1 MVMIFIDSKIEHLQ
15 EVIGQRVNLD
25 FDSMTGE
32 LYINALQTVKYI
44 KLSSNIN
51 INNEGR
57 YIIISDNDNNSLFIM
72 KDLNEEQI

>member
-1 MVMIFIDSKIEHLQ
+1 MVMIFIDCKINHMQ
-15 EVIGQRVNLD
+15 EIVGQRINLD

-32 LYINALQTVKYI
+32 LYINALQTGKYI

-57 YIIISDNDNNSLFIM
+57 YVIISDNDNNSLFIM

>member
-1 MVMIFIDSKIEHLQ
+1 MVMLFIDSKIEHLQ

-32 LYINALQTVKYI
+32 LYINALQTEKYI

-72 KDLNEEQI
+72 KDLNEEE

>member
-1 MVMIFIDSKIEHLQ
+1 MIMIFIDSRIEHMQ
-15 EVIGQRVNLD
+15 EIVGQRVNLD

-32 LYINALQTVKYI
+32 LYINALQTGKYI

-57 YIIISDNDNNSLFIM
+57 YVIISDNDNNSLFIM

>member
-1 MVMIFIDSKIEHLQ
+1 MVMLFIDSRINHLQ

-32 LYINALQTVKYI
+32 LYINALQTGKYI

-57 YIIISDNDNNSLFIM
+57 YVIISDNDNDSLFIM

>member
-1 MVMIFIDSKIEHLQ
+1 MIMIFIDCKINHLQ
-15 EVIGQRVNLD
+15 EIVGQRINLD

-32 LYINALQTVKYI
+32 LYINALQTGKYI

-57 YIIISDNDNNSLFIM
+57 YVIISDNDNNSLFIM

>member
-1 MVMIFIDSKIEHLQ
+1 MVMLFIDSKIEHLQ

-32 LYINALQTVKYI
+32 LYINALQTGKYI

-57 YIIISDNDNNSLFIM
+57 YVIISDNDNYSLFIM
-72 KDLNEEQI
+72 KDLNEEEL

>member
-1 MVMIFIDSKIEHLQ
+1 MIMIFIDSRIEHMQ
-15 EVIGQRVNLD
+15 EIVGQMVTLD

-32 LYINALQTVKYI
+32 LYINALQTGKYI

-57 YIIISDNDNNSLFIM
+57 YVIISDNDNNSLFIM
-72 KDLNEEQI
+72 KDLNEEEL

>member
-1 MVMIFIDSKIEHLQ
+1 MVMLFIDSRINHLQ
-15 EVIGQRVNLD
+15 EIVGQRINLD

-32 LYINALQTVKYI
+32 LYINALQTGKYI

-57 YIIISDNDNNSLFIM
+57 YVIISDNDNNSLFIM
-72 KDLNEEQI
+72 KDLNEEEL

>member
-1 MVMIFIDSKIEHLQ
+1 MVMLFIDSKINHLQ
-15 EVIGQRVNLD
+15 EVIGERVNLD

-32 LYINALQTVKYI
+32 LYINALQTGKYI

-57 YIIISDNDNNSLFIM
+57 YVIISDNDNNSLFIM
-72 KDLNEEQI
+72 KDLNEEEL

>member
-1 MVMIFIDSKIEHLQ
+1 MIMIFIDSKINHLQ
-15 EVIGQRVNLD
+15 EVIGERVSLD

-32 LYINALQTVKYI
+32 LYINALQTGKYI

-57 YIIISDNDNNSLFIM
+57 YVIISDNDNNSLFIM
-72 KDLNEEQI
+72 KDLNEEEL

>member
-1 MVMIFIDSKIEHLQ
+1 MIMIFIDSKIEHMQ
-15 EVIGQRVNLD
+15 EIIGQRVNLD

-32 LYINALQTVKYI
+32 LYINTLQTGKYI

-57 YIIISDNDNNSLFIM
+57 YVIISDNDNDSLFIM
-72 KDLNEEQI
+72 KDLNEEEL